1 MPVWCTNRS
10 LSPSS
15 GVMKP
20 NPLSSLNHF
29 TVPVGMWELL
39 HGMFVLRRG
48 GCCLE
53 LRPASACTA
62 FAGLLCRPDAHDR
75 SRSPPGCVVEM
86 FSLHACPIGS
96 RRRYRRSRD
105 PIRSGDV
112 EHTDSPK

>member
-1 MPVWCTNRS
+1 
-10 LSPSS
+10 
-15 GVMKP
+15 MKP

-29 TVPVGMWELL
+29 TVPVGMWVLL

-75 SRSPPGCVVEM
+75 SRSPRARVVEM
-86 FSLHACPIGS
+86 FLLHTCPIGH
-96 RRRYRRSRD
+96 
-105 PIRSGDV
+105 SGDLSTPTAAISGGLGAV
-112 EHTDSPK
+112 KVAL